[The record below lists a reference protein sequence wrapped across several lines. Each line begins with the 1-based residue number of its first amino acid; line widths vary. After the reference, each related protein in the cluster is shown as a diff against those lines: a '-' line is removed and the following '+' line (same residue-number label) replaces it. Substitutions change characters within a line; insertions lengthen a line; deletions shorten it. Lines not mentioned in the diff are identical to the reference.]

1 MEARGSHSHVNV
13 KTHTSTRSCRDCFT
27 NLPLSRIH
35 YHNINPL
42 GIAIYCFSFFGTVCK
57 ITIMSKFVARDELF
71 TTFDCSTL
79 PLTEQKYSDISVYLF
94 FLFTAENND
103 HSSLK
108 RCFALLL
115 RCVSRVCCMY
125 VCVCVWSASYCNLHR
140 HHHDLCCAGEQDRF
154 EVLKSLL
161 YKGHTDTE
169 VNNNH
174 DALKCHISTHTHTH
188 AQSKSWQVTTDN
200 WPHSL
205 VAVPL
210 AFCLFFFLRKQC
222 VPMEI

>member
-1 MEARGSHSHVNV
+1 MNYSLRLTVVRYLWLN
-13 KTHTSTRSCRDCFT
+13 R
-27 NLPLSRIH
+27 
-35 YHNINPL
+35 NILIFQCIN
-42 GIAIYCFSFFGTVCK
+42 FF
-57 ITIMSKFVARDELF
+57 F
-71 TTFDCSTL
+71 
-79 PLTEQKYSDISVYLF
+79 
-94 FLFTAENND
+94 FTAENND

-174 DALKCHISTHTHTH
+174 DALKCHISTHTH

>member
-1 MEARGSHSHVNV
+1 MNYSLRLTVVRYLWLN
-13 KTHTSTRSCRDCFT
+13 R
-27 NLPLSRIH
+27 
-35 YHNINPL
+35 NILIFQCIN
-42 GIAIYCFSFFGTVCK
+42 FF
-57 ITIMSKFVARDELF
+57 F
-71 TTFDCSTL
+71 
-79 PLTEQKYSDISVYLF
+79 
-94 FLFTAENND
+94 FTAENND

-174 DALKCHISTHTHTH
+174 DALKCHISTHTHMH
-188 AQSKSWQVTTDN
+188 SQSHGRSLLTTGHTLWLQCHWRFAFFSFWGSSVFPWKSSIDELQPAD
-200 WPHSL
+200 L
-205 VAVPL
+205 
-210 AFCLFFFLRKQC
+210 
-222 VPMEI
+222 